1 MVGELIGGPI
11 NTNILTGLVRDISRT
26 FDTEEARMRDVR
38 RIEGQTAGE
47 RFRRICQG
55 CHSQHTIYES

>member
-38 RIEGQTAGE
+38 RVEGSD
-47 RFRRICQG
+47 FV
-55 CHSQHTIYES
+55 

>member
-1 MVGELIGGPI
+1 MSDNISGQRAAEAIGTMVGELIGGPI

-38 RIEGQTAGE
+38 RVEGSD
-47 RFRRICQG
+47 FV
-55 CHSQHTIYES
+55 